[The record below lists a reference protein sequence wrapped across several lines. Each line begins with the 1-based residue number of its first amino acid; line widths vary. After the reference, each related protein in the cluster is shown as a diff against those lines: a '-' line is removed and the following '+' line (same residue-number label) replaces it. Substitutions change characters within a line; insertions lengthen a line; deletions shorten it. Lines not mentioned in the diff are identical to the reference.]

1 MITSVKTQERVL
13 MSTAIDDMKNM
24 MGYITKDQMVE
35 ALGKDKTIITDALV
49 DTVNNII
56 ADEPDM
62 GLLISENFLT
72 YGRVMASGK
81 YSVESYLNAIKFVSY
96 KLMDMTNVDAYKNTY
111 PARYE
116 KYRVKFED
124 IEGLTEDEFRSKIGS
139 YVSAVAKSKLVT
151 TILSQV
157 QIPTKLLNMGL
168 LQEAINVEATL
179 MRSARSEIVKEKAAN
194 TLIQY
199 LGQEEDNKIQIDIG
213 YKKDDIIDQY
223 EQAMKNMVEEQLA
236 QIHKGADVKQ
246 IANVRTV
253 EAEIIE

>member
-1 MITSVKTQERVL
+1 MSKT
-13 MSTAIDDMKNM
+13 IDDMKNM
-24 MGYITKDQMVE
+24 MGYLTKDQMVE
-35 ALGKDKTIITDALV
+35 ALGRDKTMITDDLV
-49 DTVNNII
+49 DTINKII

-62 GLLISENFLT
+62 GALISENFLT
-72 YGRVMASGK
+72 YGRVMSSGK

-96 KLMDMTNVDAYKNTY
+96 KLMDMTNIDAYQHTY
-111 PARYE
+111 PTRYE
-116 KYRVKFED
+116 RYRYKFQD
-124 IEGLTEDEFRSKIGS
+124 VEGLSEDEFRSKIGS

-168 LQEAINVEATL
+168 LQEAINTEATL
-179 MRSARSEIVKEKAAN
+179 MRSARSEMVREKAAN

-199 LGQEEDNKIQIDIG
+199 LGNEEDNRIQIDAG
-213 YKKDDIIDQY
+213 VKKDDIIEQY
-223 EQAMKNMVEEQLA
+223 EIAMKTMVEEQLV
-236 QIHKGADVKQ
+236 QIRAGADVKQ